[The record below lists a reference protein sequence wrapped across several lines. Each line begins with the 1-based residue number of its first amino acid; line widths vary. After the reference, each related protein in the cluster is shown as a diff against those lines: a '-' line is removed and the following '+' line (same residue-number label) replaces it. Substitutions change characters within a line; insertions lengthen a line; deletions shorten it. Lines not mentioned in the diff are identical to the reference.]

1 MKLLVTVGKLRHTK
15 KEVRVKLL
23 HLHVEVPSLTFGRY
37 AGHVDAGGDF
47 SRCCCNLTRK
57 VKTNGRWMDG
67 SYSGCWEKGTL
78 SQILPDAI
86 TWLLL
91 GMARWSRGMILALG
105 ARGPGFKSRTSPD
118 GGIVFASRGLV
129 DKFGTVGKLRRRE
142 LNCYLLGSSTHPLK
156 RRL

>member
-1 MKLLVTVGKLRHTK
+1 
-15 KEVRVKLL
+15 
-23 HLHVEVPSLTFGRY
+23 
-37 AGHVDAGGDF
+37 
-47 SRCCCNLTRK
+47 
-57 VKTNGRWMDG
+57 MDG

-118 GGIVFASRGLV
+118 GSNVVASCGLP
-129 DKFGTVGKLRRRE
+129 DQFGTVGKLTR
-142 LNCYLLGSSTHPLK
+142 
-156 RRL
+156 